1 MDIKSFL
8 LSPCFTLL
16 IDTSIVCPRLYPVNG
31 IMLIYPVSNS
41 EISTPVTD
49 VKITSISIDT
59 FGVNYD
65 KPETIQPFNY
75 MKWLYSQYGLNYT
88 E

>member
-1 MDIKSFL
+1 MLNVRL
-8 LSPCFTLL
+8 L
-16 IDTSIVCPRLYPVNG
+16 VQKENQK
-31 IMLIYPVSNS
+31 NS
-41 EISTPVTD
+41 DNSKTEISTPVTD
-49 VKITSISIDT
+49 VKISAITIDT